1 MVFGGP
7 ADRTERKPRLLQ
19 PKLAKVQSL
28 LTFIELDQLHLN
40 EFRN

>member
-1 MVFGGP
+1 MMIGGP
-7 ADRTERKPRLLQ
+7 ANRTEQKPRLLQ